1 MRRDVVGLIV
11 GCVVLLWALSPIFIA
26 SPDHVLTLTIPPS
39 ITSDCPARSACFT
52 LQLQNRGPWPVTV
65 HVVEL
70 QFYPSLTGPS
80 INVNWLGSGP
90 DDFSLM
96 PFAGNSYILWIKIM
110 EGLNPPDRVYIV
122 LSTDVTVLYMF
133 HHTVLHSGKR

>member
-1 MRRDVVGLIV
+1 MVGLIAV
-11 GCVVLLWALSPIFIA
+11 CVVLLWALSPIFIPT
-26 SPDHVLTLTIPPS
+26 PDYVLTLTITPN
-39 ITSDCPARSACFT
+39 ITSECPTGSACFT
-52 LQLQNRGPWPVTV
+52 LQLQNHGPWPITV
-65 HVVEL
+65 HVLEL

-90 DDFSLM
+90 DELLLL
-96 PFAGNSYILWIKIM
+96 PFAGRTYILWIKIM

-122 LSTDVTVLYMF
+122 LSADVTVLYMF